1 MSLFS
6 KLFCKKVKYPKIT
19 VLRNKEDGKWDFIVA
34 VRVSDVKEFNKKV
47 YDLVI
52 KTNTIP
58 LYSDSVSQGDVFMD
72 TKDLL
77 HIIDELGLSS
87 KYANY
92 ISYIRDVT
100 NNITVLFKV
109 FIFDICKF
117 VKQMGYDCKKEF
129 DVNNYKNCETGKAV
143 LDYVDY
149 LCSMT
154 VIQNEPLTE
163 MYDIAYL
170 YIIEHHKEW
179 LCPTV
184 MRKDYNL

>member
-19 VLRNKEDGKWDFIVA
+19 VLRNKENGSWNPIVA
-34 VRVSDVKEFNKKV
+34 VRLSDVKEFNKKV
-47 YDLVI
+47 YNLVI
-52 KTNTIP
+52 ETDTIP
-58 LYSDSVSQGDVFMD
+58 LYVDSCSIRDAFMD
-72 TKDLL
+72 TIDLL
-77 HIIDELGLSS
+77 HIINELGLSE
-87 KYANY
+87 KHANY
-92 ISYIRDVT
+92 ISYIIDVS
-100 NNITVLFKV
+100 NNVAMLFKV
-109 FIFDICKF
+109 FIFDLCKF
-117 VKQMGYDCKKEF
+117 VKKVGYDYKKEF
-129 DVNNYKNCETGKAV
+129 KLDSYNNCETGKAV

-170 YIIEHHKEW
+170 YIIEYHKEW